1 MKKFLVTAV
10 ILLISVSL
18 SSAQSISSYNTT
30 LKKMIKVAGTEA
42 AFSTAIKQMFVMFR
56 QQSPKVPESVWTEFS
71 QEFSKTSIDD
81 LVEMLS
87 PVYQKQFSEA
97 DLIQIIAFYE
107 TPIGRKLAEKTPIIT
122 QESMQAGQQWG
133 MKIGQKVMEKLKAKG
148 Y

>member
-1 MKKFLVTAV
+1 MKKFLAAAV
-10 ILLISVSL
+10 ILLLSVSL
-18 SSAQSISSYNTT
+18 SSAQSTGSYNTT

-42 AFSTAIKQMFVMFR
+42 AFSTVIKQMLIMFK
-56 QQSPKVPESVWTEFS
+56 QQHPQVPENVWTEFS

-81 LVEMLS
+81 LAEMLS
-87 PVYQKQFSEA
+87 PVYQKHFSEE
-97 DLIQIIAFYE
+97 DLIRIIAFYE

-133 MKIGQKVMEKLKAKG
+133 MKIAQRVTEKLKAQG